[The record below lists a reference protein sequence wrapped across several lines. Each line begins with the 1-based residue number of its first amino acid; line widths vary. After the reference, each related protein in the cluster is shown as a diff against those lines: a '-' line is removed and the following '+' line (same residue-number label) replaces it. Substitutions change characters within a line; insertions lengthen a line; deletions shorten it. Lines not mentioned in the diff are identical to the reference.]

1 MLAMPRTVTRKQQ
14 FETKEGPSLEF
25 QVQVNNSIT
34 WDKLLQDNME
44 LYPN

>member
-14 FETKEGPSLEF
+14 LETEEGPSFEF

-34 WDKLLQDNME
+34 WDKLLQDSME

>member
-1 MLAMPRTVTRKQQ
+1 MLVMPRTVTRKQQ
-14 FETKEGPSLEF
+14 FKIKEGPSFEF

-34 WDKLLQDNME
+34 WGKLLQDNME